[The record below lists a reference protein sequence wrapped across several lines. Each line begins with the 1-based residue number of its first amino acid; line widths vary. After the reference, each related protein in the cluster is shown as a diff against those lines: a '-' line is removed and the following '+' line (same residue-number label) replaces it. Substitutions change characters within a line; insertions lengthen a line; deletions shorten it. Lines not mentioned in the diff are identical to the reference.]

1 MVFASWRGVVGVVK
15 PTHRPGS
22 LEEFIRLLPEGIG
35 VVPVYLNFKRGT
47 EDEFRAALNA
57 VEEKVAE
64 LAQEGVDLIH
74 PEGAPPFMVHGYKGE
89 EKIIK
94 EWEAKYKIPM
104 VTAAQTQVEAL
115 RALKVK
121 KFVGVTYFINSVND
135 ITTRYFPRRRLRC
148 SRHGRNLRGLR
159 RRRTDCIA
167 GNLRAHAE
175 SLPKKSKR
183 RGDLYAR
190 HGLALP
196 RHHPF
201 ARGRFASSRHSP
213 CSRARLVDP
222 KAAACKT
229 NRERLWQIARRDD
242 LKCLEVMDIT
252 RLSIHPT
259 ILSFRGPQQ
268 AAG

>member
-35 VVPVYLNFKRGT
+35 VLPVYLNFKRGT

-94 EWEAKYKIPM
+94 EWEARYKVPM

-115 RALKVK
+115 RALNIK
-121 KFVGVTYFINSVND
+121 KFVGVTYFVNSVND
-135 ITTRYFPRRRLRC
+135 ITTGYFQDAGFEVLAMEGMAVAFEDVGRLASQEIYAHTRKAFLKHPEADGIYMLGTGWRC
-148 SRHGRNLRGLR
+148 LDIIRLLEEDLQVPVVHAVPARVWSVQKRLHVRQ
-159 RRRTDCIA
+159 
-167 GNLRAHAE
+167 RAKGFGK
-175 SLPKKSKR
+175 L
-183 RGDLYAR
+183 
-190 HGLALP
+190 
-196 RHHPF
+196 
-201 ARGRFASSRHSP
+201 
-213 CSRARLVDP
+213 
-222 KAAACKT
+222 
-229 NRERLWQIARRDD
+229 
-242 LKCLEVMDIT
+242 LEEM
-252 RLSIHPT
+252 P
-259 ILSFRGPQQ
+259 
-268 AAG
+268 

>member
-64 LAQEGVDLIH
+64 LAAEGVDLIH

-94 EWEAKYKIPM
+94 EWETKYKIPM

-115 RALKVK
+115 RALHVK
-121 KFVGVTYFINSVND
+121 KFVGVTYFVNSVND
-135 ITTRYFPRRRLRC
+135 ITASYFRDAGFDVMAMEGISVAFEDVGRLASQEIYAHTRKAFLKNPSADGIYMLGTGWRC
-148 SRHGRNLRGLR
+148 LDIIHLL
-159 RRRTDCIA
+159 
-167 GNLRAHAE
+167 E
-175 SLPKKSKR
+175 E
-183 RGDLYAR
+183 DLQV
-190 HGLALP
+190 P
-196 RHHPF
+196 
-201 ARGRFASSRHSP
+201 
-213 CSRARLVDP
+213 V
-222 KAAACKT
+222 
-229 NRERLWQIARRDD
+229 
-242 LKCLEVMDIT
+242 
-252 RLSIHPT
+252 IHPVPARVWS
-259 ILSFRGPQQ
+259 IEKRLHVRQPVKGFGRLLEEMP
-268 AAG
+268 